1 MCGGGDVFRTIATS
15 FLIESL
21 SNFRITRT
29 GIKSRM
35 FDLDQFRLLA
45 GALPAL
51 EGPHRFR
58 KMLSGR

>member
-1 MCGGGDVFRTIATS
+1 MVVVWVGEGGVFRTIATS

-21 SNFRITRT
+21 SNFRITKT

-45 GALPAL
+45 G
-51 EGPHRFR
+51 E
-58 KMLSGR
+58 